1 MYVLFAFL
9 CLMYQNERMKSVA
22 MLPAEVHP
30 IDVETGDHVTSFDY
44 LMEKEALIVGTRNG
58 LLLLFSVDGNGSE
71 VVGRV
76 EGGVKRIS
84 PSPDGDLLC
93 IISGLRQ
100 ILVMTH
106 DWDLMYV
113 NTLED
118 FPEGVLTYV
127 RISSIHD

>member
-1 MYVLFAFL
+1 
-9 CLMYQNERMKSVA
+9 
-22 MLPAEVHP
+22 MLPAEAHP
-30 IDVETGDHVTSFDY
+30 IDVEIGDCVTSFDY

-93 IISGLRQ
+93 IISGLGQ

-106 DWDLMYV
+106 DWDLLHE

-118 FPEGVLTYV
+118 FPEGV
-127 RISSIHD
+127 

>member
-1 MYVLFAFL
+1 
-9 CLMYQNERMKSVA
+9 MKSVA

-30 IDVETGDHVTSFDY
+30 IDVETGDYVTSFDY

-58 LLLLFSVDGNGSE
+58 ALLLFSVDGNGTE
-71 VVGRV
+71 IVGMV

-106 DWDLMYV
+106 DWDLMYE

-118 FPEGVLTYV
+118 FPEGVLTNV
-127 RISSIHD
+127 RIPFIHN